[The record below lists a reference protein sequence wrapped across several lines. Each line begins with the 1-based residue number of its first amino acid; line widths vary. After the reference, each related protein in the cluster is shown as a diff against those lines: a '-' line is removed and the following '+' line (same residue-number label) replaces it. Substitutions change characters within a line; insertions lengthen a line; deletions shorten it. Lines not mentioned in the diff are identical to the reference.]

1 MSLSII
7 KNSFFNNDNFQLRN
21 RFSVWMSLKDPKLNE
36 FRVMSGEPALSVAL
50 SSMTSIGAPFQFQ
63 NIPLTIPTKFQGGN
77 NAGGLQ
83 LQITFYLRESLN
95 VFNQLN
101 SLIKQY
107 GGDPIF
113 SGDLNRPTS
122 FFGSL
127 SNFDRSTL
135 YNSAIRQNRAKIY
148 LFDEVNTSTTNR
160 YIEFF
165 SIYPSSIIPINLDSS
180 AETAPTQLT
189 VNFNYAY
196 AQSWNETELGGPF
209 GSG

>member
-7 KNSFFNNDNFQLRN
+7 KNAFFNQDNFQLRN
-21 RFSVWMSLKDPKLNE
+21 RFSVWMSLKDPKQNE
-36 FRVMSGEPALSVAL
+36 YRVMAGEPAVAVSL
-50 SSMTSIGAPFQFQ
+50 SSVSSIGSPFQFQ

-77 NAGGLQ
+77 NQSLQ

-95 VFNQLN
+95 VFNQFN

-113 SGDLNRPTS
+113 GGDLNRPTS

-127 SNFDRSTL
+127 GDFDRSTL
-135 YNSAIRQNRAKIY
+135 YNSAIRQNRAKIF
-148 LFDEVNTSTTNR
+148 LFDETNAATTNR

-165 SIYPSSIIPINLDSS
+165 SIYPQSIIPLQLDS
-180 AETAPTQLT
+180 TAPSQPTQLT

-196 AQSWNETELGGPF
+196 AQAWNETELGGPF

>member
-7 KNSFFNNDNFQLRN
+7 KNAFFNQDNFQLKN
-21 RFSVWMSLKDPKLNE
+21 RFSVWMSLRDPKRNS
-36 FRVMSGEPALSVAL
+36 FRVMQGEPAISVAL
-50 SSMTSIGAPFQFQ
+50 SSVQSIGAPFQFQ

-77 NAGGLQ
+77 NQSIQ

-95 VFNQLN
+95 VYNQFS

-113 SGDLNRPTS
+113 GGDLNRPTS
-122 FFGSL
+122 FYGSL
-127 SNFDRSTL
+127 GDFDRSTL
-135 YNSAIRQNRAKIY
+135 YNSAVRFNTARVY
-148 LFDEVNTSTTNR
+148 LFDEVNTETTQR

-165 SIYPSSIIPINLDSS
+165 SIYPTSIIPIELSS
-180 AETAPTQLT
+180 VAESAPTQLT